1 MPPHTGKVTKTRLAN
16 GLTVLLKEVHTA
28 PLISFWV
35 WYRVGSRNELP
46 GQTGIS
52 HWVEHMMF
60 KGTRRFPGDTAD
72 RTIARDGG
80 VFNAMTWID
89 FTAYYATMPADKID
103 FVLRLEADRMGRAL
117 FPPKEVASERT
128 VIISERQGRENSP
141 SFRLAEEVQAAAFRV
156 HSYHHEVIGDMVDLE
171 TMSRDD
177 LYNHYRQ
184 YYAPNNAIAVVVGDF
199 KSRAMLARLKDLF
212 GGYRA
217 RPLPARRPRTEPEQK
232 GERRVT
238 VGGEGE
244 TAFVET
250 VYHVPNA
257 KHEDFYPLVA
267 LDSILG
273 GASSLN
279 MFGSGTSNKSS
290 RLYRALVESGLA
302 ANVSAGLSPTLD
314 PYLYSIFCT
323 VRQGQTAE
331 AVQAALDAE
340 VERMRVEP
348 VAEAEL
354 AKAVKQARAL
364 FAYGAESVTNQA
376 YWLGHTELFDS
387 HRWFDNYLDNLAAV
401 TVADVQRVAQKYLA
415 RANRTVGHFVPDA
428 NGGPRPEAGSELDAL
443 EGEGE

>member
-1 MPPHTGKVTKTRLAN
+1 
-16 GLTVLLKEVHTA
+16 
-28 PLISFWV
+28 
-35 WYRVGSRNELP
+35 
-46 GQTGIS
+46 
-52 HWVEHMMF
+52 
-60 KGTRRFPGDTAD
+60 
-72 RTIARDGG
+72 
-80 VFNAMTWID
+80 
-89 FTAYYATMPADKID
+89 
-103 FVLRLEADRMGRAL
+103 
-117 FPPKEVASERT
+117 VASERT

-184 YYAPNNAIAVVVGDF
+184 YYVPNNAIVVAAGDF
-199 KSRAMLARLKDLF
+199 KSREMLARLKELF
-212 GGYRA
+212 GSHKA
-217 RPLPARRPRTEPEQK
+217 RPLPARRPRTEPAQK

-238 VGGEGE
+238 VGGEGQ

-340 VERMRVEP
+340 VERMRAEP
-348 VAEAEL
+348 VADAEL

-387 HRWFDNYLDNLAAV
+387 YRWFDGYLDHLAAV
-401 TVADVQRVAQKYLA
+401 SVADVQRVAQKYLA
-415 RANRTVGHFVPDA
+415 TSNRTVGHFVPDQTGSQA
-428 NGGPRPEAGSELDAL
+428 PEAGSELGEL
-443 EGEGE
+443 EAE